1 MKKKLFLAMF
11 FLILVFI
18 GYKYT
23 YQDHR
28 EISSEKEVFN
38 DRALVLKQYFHDKL
52 DESSGKY
59 LNKTIV
65 VSGVVSEIGANAI
78 MINESAY
85 CLFDEKI
92 IGLNLGAQI
101 KIKGRCI
108 GYDELLEV
116 VKVDQS
122 VILK

>member
-1 MKKKLFLAMF
+1 
-11 FLILVFI
+11 VFI

-23 YQDHR
+23 YHEHR

-38 DRALVLKQYFHDKL
+38 GAALVLKQYFHENP

-65 VSGVVSEIGANAI
+65 VSGVISEIEANAI
-78 MINESAY
+78 MIDDNVYCAFDKDINEFS
-85 CLFDEKI
+85 
-92 IGLNLGAQI
+92 IGKQI
-101 KIKGRCI
+101 KVKGRCL

-116 VKVDQS
+116 VKIDQS
-122 VILK
+122 VVFKK